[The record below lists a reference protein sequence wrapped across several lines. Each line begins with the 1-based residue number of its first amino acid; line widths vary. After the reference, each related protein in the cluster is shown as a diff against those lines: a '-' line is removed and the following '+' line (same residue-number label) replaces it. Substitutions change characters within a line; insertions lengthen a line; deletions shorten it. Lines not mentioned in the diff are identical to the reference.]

1 MWLLTQKEHVFLF
14 VPNLIGYAR
23 VALGLISFYF
33 FPSDPLYAMVF
44 YGSSCL
50 LDALDGTAAR
60 RLGQSMSF
68 PRCHSEMD
76 EE

>member
-1 MWLLTQKEHVFLF
+1 MWLLTQTEHVFLY

-23 VALGLISFYF
+23 VLLGLLSFYY
-33 FPSDPLYAMVF
+33 FPSDPLYAMVL

-60 RLGQSMSF
+60 ALGQSEYF
-68 PRCHSEMD
+68 TKD
-76 EE
+76 QKI